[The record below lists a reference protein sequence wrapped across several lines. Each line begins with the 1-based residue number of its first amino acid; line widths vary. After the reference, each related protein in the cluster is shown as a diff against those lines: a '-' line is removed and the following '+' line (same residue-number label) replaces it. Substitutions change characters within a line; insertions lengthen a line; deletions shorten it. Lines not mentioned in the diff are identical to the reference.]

1 MKKLNLPNKITL
13 ARIFLSFLIIML
25 FVLPWN
31 EMGIEWPI
39 YVYRN
44 IIIDLK
50 YIIGGILFVIAAS
63 SDFVDGYI
71 ARKHNLVTEFGKVA
85 DAIADKILVNGL
97 LIILAFERNIPVIVP
112 VVIITRDTITDSIK
126 MIVGNKGKA
135 VGASILGKI
144 KTAFMMVGLTLTLFY
159 NLPFEIWSINVSE
172 ILIIIAT
179 VLSVVSGVEYYALS
193 KDIIFKDS

>member
-13 ARIFLSFLIIML
+13 ARIFLSFIIIML

-31 EMGIEWPI
+31 EMGLEWPI

-179 VLSVVSGVEYYALS
+179 VLSVVSGVEYYAKS

>member
-50 YIIGGILFVIAAS
+50 YIVGGILFVIAAS

-71 ARKHNLVTEFGKVA
+71 ARKHNLVTDFGKVA

-97 LIILAFERNIPVIVP
+97 LIILAFERNIPVLVP

-159 NLPFEIWSINVSE
+159 NLPFEIWSVNVSE

-179 VLSVVSGVEYYALS
+179 VLSVVSGVQYYALS
-193 KDIIFKDS
+193 KEIIFKDS

>member
-31 EMGIEWPI
+31 EMGLEWPI

-71 ARKHNLVTEFGKVA
+71 ARKHNLVTDFGKVA

-97 LIILAFERNIPVIVP
+97 LVILAFERNIPVIVP

-179 VLSVVSGVEYYALS
+179 VLSVVSGVEYYAKS